1 MNFPFICISIPASP
15 SYGVHIPELALP
27 IMISLTLT
35 WLFCTQRTVRKIPP
49 PPNLPGFYQKCLLF
63 TTFLFFFQVDWNLL
77 WISNGHYCYTL
88 RKLIEVC
95 RKCQIMTRWI
105 NLWLILLGKHKWFES
120 KVKDFLIPISVLDTT
135 LCDKVCQWLAAGR
148 LFSPGTPVSSSNNT
162 DRHDILKYCW
172 KWR

>member
-1 MNFPFICISIPASP
+1 MYQHSSITFIWSTYSRACG
-15 SYGVHIPELALP
+15 SYHDFFDINLVVLYTKD
-27 IMISLTLT
+27 SS
-35 WLFCTQRTVRKIPP
+35 KNPP